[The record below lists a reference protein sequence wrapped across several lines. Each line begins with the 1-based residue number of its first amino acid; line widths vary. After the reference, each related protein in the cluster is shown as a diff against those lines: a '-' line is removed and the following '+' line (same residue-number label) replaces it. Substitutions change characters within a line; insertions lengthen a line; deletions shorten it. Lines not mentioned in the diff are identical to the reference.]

1 MKWPAYWDVGFNVRR
16 KVNSFMF
23 AVDVCLLAVKHWLNM
38 PLKIISITVTEDEN
52 TKLLLEIIAEY
63 YYAP

>member
-1 MKWPAYWDVGFNVRR
+1 
-16 KVNSFMF
+16 MF

-63 YYAP
+63 YYAPYNI